1 MKRLIILISFL
12 IVSLN
17 CFSQADTKTVCL
29 PSKVAKQAAKELVLY
44 DGCVAENDLLSTV
57 VNKLE
62 ERDENKDTIIELL
75 NGKDEKAIDNEV
87 KGLKRINKNISP
99 ELSTKLK
106 HQVIAING
114 EEDKKTIR
122 DFVDN
127 YFLAKDSAAFRT
139 HIKQTSPDIKMNF
152 IHNGANG
159 EEEVAIPLQIQFFW
173 PDARV

>member
-12 IVSLN
+12 IVNLN

-75 NGKDEKAIDNEV
+75 NGKDDNNQY
-87 KGLKRINKNISP
+87 I
-99 ELSTKLK
+99 
-106 HQVIAING
+106 
-114 EEDKKTIR
+114 IR
-122 DFVDN
+122 
-127 YFLAKDSAAFRT
+127 
-139 HIKQTSPDIKMNF
+139 QQ
-152 IHNGANG
+152 
-159 EEEVAIPLQIQFFW
+159 ELQIGQYEHMTSDLRDEIKRERTKTFLYKLGTL
-173 PDARV
+173 VGIITSSYLLITK